1 MRAWPI
7 RSALL
12 PWRIR
17 SAHSITH
24 SITPSEEGGSV
35 SVHGGALG
43 VAAELPLRRRTDG
56 PAATRVAAGG
66 AAFLQSQKLL
76 GTEGLV
82 VNLASGFHQIL
93 QVGASEEVAQV
104 DELAVVLVLD
114 VDNTPASR
122 RFPSGSKR
130 TVSPTRTSTSLSPA
144 TAVSVSPM
152 RLRPFLM
159 SARAKERPS
168 AAEW

>member
-1 MRAWPI
+1 M
-7 RSALL
+7 
-12 PWRIR
+12 
-17 SAHSITH
+17 
-24 SITPSEEGGSV
+24 
-35 SVHGGALG
+35 G

-104 DELAVVLVLD
+104 DELAVVLILD
-114 VDNTPASR
+114 VDHTPAVLTTANLLAIDNNGLLTADNRERNNVLYWRSDWYQIGL
-122 RFPSGSKR
+122 FPGSHTLIWALMAR
-130 TVSPTRTSTSLSPA
+130 SSSSSSSLS
-144 TAVSVSPM
+144 
-152 RLRPFLM
+152 
-159 SARAKERPS
+159 
-168 AAEW
+168 